1 MDTGTYDDISDAWQM
16 VENWEMRRGEMD
28 LRRWEGMGS
37 RGEWELDE
45 SNKECIKEG
54 EGSMKRDQ
62 W

>member
-1 MDTGTYDDISDAWQM
+1 MTDGWKLRD
-16 VENWEMRRGEMD
+16 EEGEMD